1 MENYKITQKEIKE
14 EFKEIK
20 KYFNLDFIGSIEN
33 KNSIMTNWGKY
44 SFYFANNSI
53 FGKFEDLIAENL
65 PPKIQNFKDDIYVIS
80 YYPNLNTGKMNF
92 HYDQVFDFIDTID
105 RILIVDEL
113 KK

>member
-33 KNSIMTNWGKY
+33 KNSIMTKWGKY
-44 SFYFANNSI
+44 NFYFDNNSI
-53 FGKFEDLIAENL
+53 FGKFEDLIIENL
-65 PPKIQNFKDDIYVIS
+65 PPKIQNFKDDIYEII
-80 YYPNLNTGKMNF
+80 YYPGLTGKMNF
-92 HYDQVFDFIDTID
+92 HFDQIFDFIDTID
-105 RILIVDEL
+105 RILIDDEL